1 MKAYMVEITTHAVVM
16 ADDEAHAYDVAE
28 NYKRDAFHDDPNPR
42 IEIWGEVVRVDQLE
56 HGWDGEC
63 IPYGGDGNT
72 RLGALLTANA
82 PVQRRRAAPSAAT
95 GCYASQM
102 RTSPTTW
109 RL

>member
-42 IEIWGEVVRVDQLE
+42 IGIWGEVVRVDQLK

-82 PVQRRRAAPSAAT
+82 TNSADAE
-95 GCYASQM
+95 GG
-102 RTSPTTW
+102 
-109 RL
+109 RLE

>member
-28 NYKRDAFHDDPNPR
+28 NYKCDAFHDDPNPR

-72 RLGALLTANA
+72 RLGALLTANTRVNA
-82 PVQRRRAAPSAAT
+82 SREAAS
-95 GCYASQM
+95 
-102 RTSPTTW
+102 R
-109 RL
+109 

>member
-72 RLGALLTANA
+72 RLGALLTANTSL
-82 PVQRRRAAPSAAT
+82 RGAAT
-95 GCYASQM
+95 AASSE
-102 RTSPTTW
+102 RSERP
-109 RL
+109 

>member
-16 ADDEAHAYDVAE
+16 ADDEAHAYTVAE

-42 IEIWGEVVRVDQLE
+42 IEIESEVVRIEQLD

-72 RLGALLTANA
+72 RLDALLTANA
-82 PVQRRRAAPSAAT
+82 
-95 GCYASQM
+95 
-102 RTSPTTW
+102 
-109 RL
+109 

>member
-42 IEIWGEVVRVDQLE
+42 IEILGEVVCVDQFE
-56 HGWDGEC
+56 HGWDDEC

-82 PVQRRRAAPSAAT
+82 QSSADAKRSA
-95 GCYASQM
+95 GM
-102 RTSPTTW
+102 KG
-109 RL
+109 

>member
-56 HGWDGEC
+56 HG
-63 IPYGGDGNT
+63 
-72 RLGALLTANA
+72 
-82 PVQRRRAAPSAAT
+82 
-95 GCYASQM
+95 
-102 RTSPTTW
+102 
-109 RL
+109 

>member
-16 ADDEAHAYDVAE
+16 ANDEAHAYDVAE

-42 IEIWGEVVRVDQLE
+42 IEICGEVVARVDQLE

-82 PVQRRRAAPSAAT
+82 VVTGSPRR
-95 GCYASQM
+95 
-102 RTSPTTW
+102 
-109 RL
+109 

>member
-82 PVQRRRAAPSAAT
+82 VYTTPPVRES
-95 GCYASQM
+95 GGS
-102 RTSPTTW
+102 
-109 RL
+109 

>member
-42 IEIWGEVVRVDQLE
+42 IEICGEVVARVDQLE

-82 PVQRRRAAPSAAT
+82 VVTGSPRR
-95 GCYASQM
+95 
-102 RTSPTTW
+102 
-109 RL
+109 

>member
-82 PVQRRRAAPSAAT
+82 PHNRQADGGTPLDCPS
-95 GCYASQM
+95 
-102 RTSPTTW
+102 
-109 RL
+109 